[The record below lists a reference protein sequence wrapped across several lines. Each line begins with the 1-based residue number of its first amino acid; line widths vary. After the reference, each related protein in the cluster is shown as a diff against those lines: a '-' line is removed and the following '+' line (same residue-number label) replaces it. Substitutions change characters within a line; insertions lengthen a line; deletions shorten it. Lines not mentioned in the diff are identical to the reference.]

1 MLILRKVLVKEFVQI
16 QTLDNTGDLYP
27 RLPTILVNKEVKTCY
42 IKINFRSKNKPS
54 LCGKKLLF
62 LDILFMCPNANNLF
76 SVFIPLLHLPLLMCQ
91 VFPYQ

>member
-42 IKINFRSKNKPS
+42 IKINFRSKK
-54 LCGKKLLF
+54 
-62 LDILFMCPNANNLF
+62 
-76 SVFIPLLHLPLLMCQ
+76 
-91 VFPYQ
+91 